1 VEGTKVDGRRAR
13 GLRTRNAI
21 VSALMDLIAAG
32 DVAPTAQHIADR
44 AGVSVRS
51 VYQHFS
57 DVEGLYADASTRT
70 YERVV
75 SMVTP
80 HRPRVAPRT
89 PHRRV
94 QLITG
99 GDSRVDHP
107 FSRASR
113 VVEPTSESVRRNR
126 LALQQESRERL
137 AAAFKPEL
145 STLPNPVRVNTLCAL
160 DALTSWSAWDHL
172 RSTGL
177 SAKSARQVIRA
188 GIVALLA
195 CPAC

>member
-1 VEGTKVDGRRAR
+1 MEGTKVDGRRAR

-80 HRPRVAPRT
+80 IDPEWPLA
-89 PHRRV
+89 RRIEEFSSSRAAI
-94 QLITG
+94 LESIT
-99 GDSRVDHP
+99 P